1 MTVLNFRPK
10 CINYNCAKPVAHSGQ
25 RYRPVC
31 GGCHKAG
38 YGAGTYAAGV
48 RPFRTGCC
56 SNRDGHLGFGCYIDW
71 ARVAEDGARIK
82 THIDHK
88 DGNHLNN
95 VPSNCEELCETC
107 HSEKGRRAGDY
118 RGYRYA

>member
-1 MTVLNFRPK
+1 MTVLEMRPRCVNHGCFRP
-10 CINYNCAKPVAHSGQ
+10 VANSGQ
-25 RYRPVC
+25 RWRPVC
-31 GGCHKAG
+31 GHCHKAG
-38 YGAGTYAAGV
+38 YGAHRFAPGV
-48 RPFRTGCC
+48 TPFRTGVC
-56 SNRDGHLGFGCYIDW
+56 SNRDGHLGFDCYIDW
-71 ARVAEDGARIK
+71 DRVLRDGFRLK

-95 VPSNCEELCETC
+95 FADNCEELCEAC